1 MSGHEIS
8 ENGLDMVC
16 WSVKVIRAVFSS
28 SMRHVFEYFDALST
42 QVGTICSRKTN
53 LRFES
58 HGRTSYP
65 RAVVSPHENI
75 QIAPWLIAR

>member
-42 QVGTICSRKTN
+42 KVLVMGTICSRKTN

-65 RAVVSPHENI
+65 GAYHQNC
-75 QIAPWLIAR
+75 